1 MFAGVK
7 ATPVSDLASVSSC
20 EGAHLYLSSELNN
33 SVLVVVDI
41 EVLSS
46 GSVRAIAHSCNTHDQ
61 GRRRGPLSPQAVA
74 KVNLLVATL
83 DAQSFVFDFIVQIIM
98 DQVRHA
104 RPKLNL
110 HETLKSL
117 EQFKTAAN
125 VETLAEL
132 VRKEPTATRNW
143 HCSIKVCRV
152 PQQSSHDQ
160 RQILQWQL
168 LQIFE
173 FCPCLR
179 GFTTLV
185 ALRPACRIALHMCLL
200 PACLHNWCD
209 V

>member
-143 HCSIKVCRV
+143 HCSIKVCHCN
-152 PQQSSHDQ
+152 SA
-160 RQILQWQL
+160 LQWQL
-168 LQIFE
+168 LQIFK

-185 ALRPACRIALHMCLL
+185 ALLPAYRIALHLCLL
-200 PACLHNWCD
+200 PACLHNWYA

>member
-1 MFAGVK
+1 MFAGGK
-7 ATPVSDLASVSSC
+7 ATPVSELASVSSC

-33 SVLVVVDI
+33 SVLVLVDI

-61 GRRRGPLSPQAVA
+61 GRRRGQLSPQAVA
-74 KVNLLVATL
+74 KVNLLVETL
-83 DAQSFVFDFIVQIIM
+83 DAQSFVFDFIVQFIM

-125 VETLAEL
+125 AETLAEL

-143 HCSIKVCRV
+143 HCSIKVCHNSPYTTKGRFYSGSACKY
-152 PQQSSHDQ
+152 SSFAALACVVYYS
-160 RQILQWQL
+160 R
-168 LQIFE
+168 
-173 FCPCLR
+173 CSASCL
-179 GFTTLV
+179 
-185 ALRPACRIALHMCLL
+185 
-200 PACLHNWCD
+200 
-209 V
+209 